1 MMPLLRE
8 YLGCD
13 AREILDMQ
21 NVDVYMSVR
30 CSMLRISDTTDE
42 LVKTYD
48 RLVDIDDASIM

>member
-1 MMPLLRE
+1 
-8 YLGCD
+8 
-13 AREILDMQ
+13 MQ